1 PYSLALP
8 LSTTFMRFVPSV
20 SECRLVFYKCDINS
34 NSLGC
39 FVISSPINSNLT
51 SFYKIFFIVVSGG
64 SNGDGEAEIVATI
77 FDIDAGTVY
86 AFHVN
91 NCSLDAFGTWY
102 LWIYFYNARRCEQI
116 RMRVSEEE
124 HCCCYL
130 L

>member
-1 PYSLALP
+1 
-8 LSTTFMRFVPSV
+8 MRFVPSV
-20 SECRLVFYKCDINS
+20 SECRLVLYKYDINS
-34 NSLGC
+34 DSLGC

-77 FDIDAGTVY
+77 SDIDAGTVY

-91 NCSLDAFGTWY
+91 NCSLDAFGTWC
-102 LWIYFYNARRCEQI
+102 LWIYFYDARRCEQI